1 MVGLRLFHFWLGSC
15 SGQLRVFPLIFV
27 NKHQQASASHEP
39 PHWKKEVHKCRTL
52 HIGGFYARMCLL
64 MVGRAMQATPSECHD
79 LTQNH
84 ERAASSLGASVSVAS
99 LQVERP
105 GEADELLM
113 QCIAGWNLM
122 VFLRVEECLDF
133 FQLMTAL
140 SCSILILD
148 KNKLVMII
156 FYSSILNL
164 IPLFVNFIK
173 SYCGVVALS

>member
-1 MVGLRLFHFWLGSC
+1 VVGLRLFHFWLGSC

-64 MVGRAMQATPSECHD
+64 MVGRA
-79 LTQNH
+79 
-84 ERAASSLGASVSVAS
+84 SSLGASVSVAS

-148 KNKLVMII
+148 KNQLVMII